1 MRNYTILMNGLPISQ
16 ETPAELTDS
25 FSVDFPSPN
34 PQKTAVENLKVWDTN
49 DEYNG
54 FRIFYQAVQQN
65 GWHNPIPVQIID
77 NTTSETIFNG
87 FTLPFSPAVKQ
98 DIRKKS
104 LVLPLIEYGQNFEDV
119 LQRVHLRRFAAA
131 TESFTT
137 WSSAVNYTKGSVVN
151 FQNNLYKANNN
162 NTNVSP
168 TSVIGSN
175 VWQLI
180 GSTPVPNAFTN
191 ADYEVIYCVEEEP
204 DSQTDAAYWLTFLLS
219 LVTLFLLLV
228 DITQEIIRLG
238 SIDPANFAAAVVG
251 LALKSVVLLVYVYQL
266 IAGFVIPIRK
276 YYAIKVRKLLEK
288 AFNFL
293 GYGFKSSILQSSIYD
308 NLVILPRTNA
318 EAVISGNPKNNP
330 LPDSTLGELCANLAS
345 MFKGRFKPMT
355 DINNGQRTIYFE
367 TEDFYWSLQ
376 SPTSGQQNNFIIPS
390 MQNEGEI
397 VPTNFDEL
405 YANYTLRFSKD
416 ATDRKNRKQNY
427 REGLTAVF
435 EIKNSLD
442 LEKRALTRT
451 EEINLPYAQAMR
463 KGGDSTFQQLF
474 NGIYD
479 ALSFLV
485 GNVDRGGNRRG
496 CVMIPSGNVLE
507 DKIFITDGKNL
518 VSDKDE
524 KYINAGYLYENYHR
538 KSINKQWIRVLA
550 KAPFTQQPRFA
561 KQLYYWNTC
570 LDEQGNTCV
579 VTNFERDINKGTIN
593 IEYRYQEQYQDS
605 NLITERFTID

>member
-1 MRNYTILMNGLPISQ
+1 
-16 ETPAELTDS
+16 
-25 FSVDFPSPN
+25 
-34 PQKTAVENLKVWDTN
+34 
-49 DEYNG
+49 
-54 FRIFYQAVQQN
+54 
-65 GWHNPIPVQIID
+65 
-77 NTTSETIFNG
+77 
-87 FTLPFSPAVKQ
+87 
-98 DIRKKS
+98 
-104 LVLPLIEYGQNFEDV
+104 
-119 LQRVHLRRFAAA
+119 
-131 TESFTT
+131 
-137 WSSAVNYTKGSVVN
+137 
-151 FQNNLYKANNN
+151 
-162 NTNVSP
+162 
-168 TSVIGSN
+168 
-175 VWQLI
+175 
-180 GSTPVPNAFTN
+180 
-191 ADYEVIYCVEEEP
+191 
-204 DSQTDAAYWLTFLLS
+204 
-219 LVTLFLLLV
+219 
-228 DITQEIIRLG
+228 
-238 SIDPANFAAAVVG
+238 
-251 LALKSVVLLVYVYQL
+251 
-266 IAGFVIPIRK
+266 
-276 YYAIKVRKLLEK
+276 
-288 AFNFL
+288 
-293 GYGFKSSILQSSIYD
+293 
-308 NLVILPRTNA
+308 
-318 EAVISGNPKNNP
+318 
-330 LPDSTLGELCANLAS
+330 
-345 MFKGRFKPMT
+345 MT

-376 SPTSGQQNNFIIPS
+376 SPTTGQQNNFIIPS

-397 VPTNFDEL
+397 IPTNFDEL

-479 ALSFLV
+479 ALSFIV
-485 GNVDRGGNRRG
+485 GNVDKGGNRRG

-538 KSINKQWIRVLA
+538 KSINKQWIRVSA